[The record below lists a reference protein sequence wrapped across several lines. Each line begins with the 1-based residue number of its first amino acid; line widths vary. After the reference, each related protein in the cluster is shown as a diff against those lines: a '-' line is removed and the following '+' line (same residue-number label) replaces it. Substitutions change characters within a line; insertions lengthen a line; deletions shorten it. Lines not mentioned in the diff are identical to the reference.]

1 MTSERQDLDLSEI
14 DSLIQSLDFVNS
26 DHCDIGWISPVQN
39 RIKHSD
45 SRLQIKVCSQ
55 KPQEQRKS
63 SLQLESVS
71 SSLRQELLLERRQ
84 LLEQLQA
91 LLLMGSETYLTHE
104 RRVVE
109 DDWIENLNHT
119 TCGEIKKRI
128 STKYRNE
135 LESNEPSQR
144 FDCSNCLKRLKTT
157 HFRSIL
163 ELYLEKSLQSSQ
175 LQ

>member
-1 MTSERQDLDLSEI
+1 MTSERQELDLSEI

-26 DHCDIGWISPVQN
+26 DHCDVGWISPVH
-39 RIKHSD
+39 RIKYSD
-45 SRLQIKVCSQ
+45 SRLQ
-55 KPQEQRKS
+55 KPREQRKS
-63 SLQLESVS
+63 NLQFESVS
-71 SSLRQELLLERRQ
+71 SRLRQELLLERRQ
-84 LLEQLQA
+84 LMEQLQA

-109 DDWIENLNHT
+109 DDWVEKLNHT
-119 TCGEIKKRI
+119 TCGEIRARI
-128 STKYRNE
+128 STKYRNDLE
-135 LESNEPSQR
+135 LNEPSQQG
-144 FDCSNCLKRLKTT
+144 FDYSNCLKRLKTT